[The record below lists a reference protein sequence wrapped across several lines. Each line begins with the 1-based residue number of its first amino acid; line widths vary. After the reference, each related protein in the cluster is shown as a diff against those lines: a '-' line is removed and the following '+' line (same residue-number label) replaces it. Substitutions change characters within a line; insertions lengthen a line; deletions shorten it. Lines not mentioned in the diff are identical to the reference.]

1 MKLATKYQGEIEISQ
16 DQVIHFSSGIP
27 GFPEEKEFVLLPFL
41 EDMPYFILQS
51 VLTTEL
57 AFVVVD
63 PYPFFPEYQYKLTE
77 AQVESLKVENQDDV
91 ATFVILT
98 LKEPFADSTANLK
111 GPLVINVK
119 EKLGKQLIL
128 NDSTYVTKHLLFNS
142 LKE

>member
-1 MKLATKYQGEIEISQ
+1 
-16 DQVIHFSSGIP
+16 
-27 GFPEEKEFVLLPFL
+27 
-41 EDMPYFILQS
+41 MPYFILQS

-77 AQVESLKVENQDDV
+77 AQVESLKIEKQEDV
-91 ATFVILT
+91 GTFVILT

-128 NDSTYVTKHLLFNS
+128 NDSAYETKHLLFNS
-142 LKE
+142 LKEEESKC